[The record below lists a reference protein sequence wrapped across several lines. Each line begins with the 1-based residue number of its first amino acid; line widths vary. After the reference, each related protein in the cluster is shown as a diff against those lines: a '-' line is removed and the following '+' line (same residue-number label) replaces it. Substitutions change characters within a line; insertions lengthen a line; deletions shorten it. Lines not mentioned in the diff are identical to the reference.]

1 MQYHH
6 WSLHNCLLWEQL
18 EFRHVPG
25 PFVSVQRVWFQDKW
39 LVSGIWGVTVT
50 TLNLETRLTDSLLEG
65 LAVHITK
72 MVKARISR
80 WGMAPNTRDSG
91 LRLLL
96 WSAQRCCELKNHMNR
111 LRYPMDLKLTQM
123 LFSHGAPH
131 VLQLLNTTLQILPC
145 SSCRH
150 G

>member
-1 MQYHH
+1 MCSITTDCYKTAFRGNNSNLGMCPDPSSQCKESGSNTSD
-6 WSLHNCLLWEQL
+6 WCLEYGEW
-18 EFRHVPG
+18 PW
-25 PFVSVQRVWFQDKW
+25 PP
-39 LVSGIWGVTVT
+39 
-50 TLNLETRLTDSLLEG
+50 LETRLTDSLLEG

-96 WSAQRCCELKNHMNR
+96 WSAQRCCELKDHMNR

-131 VLQLLNTTLQILPC
+131 VLQLLNTTLQILLC

-150 G
+150 D